1 MPPRSPQALVWEETR
16 GKDPAQAADQWL
28 REALRRAPSMKPL
41 LARRSAIALR
51 LAGEALAGGDIDSC
65 RAFLQRALLLE
76 SRLAGEGS
84 PSSLEWVEVLK
95 RLLDLA
101 SRPRPWPAREVQ
113 SLRQTGAG
121 ALFLESAG
129 IRGP

>member
-1 MPPRSPQALVWEETR
+1 
-16 GKDPAQAADQWL
+16 
-28 REALRRAPSMKPL
+28 MKPL

-76 SRLAGEGS
+76 SRLAGVGS